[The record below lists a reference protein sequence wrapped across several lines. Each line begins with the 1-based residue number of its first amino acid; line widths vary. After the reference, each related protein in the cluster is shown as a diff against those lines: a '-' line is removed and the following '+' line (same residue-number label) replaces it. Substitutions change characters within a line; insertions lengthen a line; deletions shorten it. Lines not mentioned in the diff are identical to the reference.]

1 MTLGDVMMSKG
12 SVLLTAEDLLRWRE
26 EDRQLDEQIRQ
37 LQQKRADVKRKLDA
51 AEVFAERLPA
61 IHADAELTPRVPVTR
76 TADADGDSAPKA
88 LCENMARTGDSLKV
102 NQIKQRLIEIGF
114 AEKVKAQPNYHYQLV
129 YRLTKSG
136 RLLRRGERYRAAPKS
151 SPQGETEAVGASVN
165 QGSHT

>member
-1 MTLGDVMMSKG
+1 MMMSKG

-26 EDRQLDEQIRQ
+26 EDGQLDEQIRQ
-37 LQQKRADVKRKLDA
+37 LQQKRAEVKRKLDA
-51 AEVFAERLPA
+51 AEVFAERLSA
-61 IHADAELTPRVPVTR
+61 VHADAEMTPRVAVTR

-151 SPQGETEAVGASVN
+151 SPQGETEAVGASVHIDGN
-165 QGSHT
+165 T